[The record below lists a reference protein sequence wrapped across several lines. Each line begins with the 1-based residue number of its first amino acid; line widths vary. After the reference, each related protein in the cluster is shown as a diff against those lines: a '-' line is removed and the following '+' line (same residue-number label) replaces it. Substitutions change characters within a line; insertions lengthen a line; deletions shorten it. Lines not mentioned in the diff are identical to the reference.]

1 MEPEC
6 IIPGHAKVPAADE
19 RTVRTA
25 RIIAGPAQDGTIQG
39 RKRNRIVF
47 ATGDRRIIA
56 GGRIMGAADH
66 CGRGMRIRSRR
77 IGNSAANKGIEIGR
91 VEFAAGNRSVIV
103 RYLVIGTA
111 ARKAGKGPS
120 DRIAITAGN
129 RRSVAGNQII
139 FTSGDRADLARNRAC
154 IACEDPARFAGSSNG
169 IENAADDR
177 GIARS
182 NVVLFAH
189 SKERSGV
196 ARSDRIVQATGG
208 KTCGSRSRR
217 SRLNTQ
223 YPQVI
228 DAQRQGRI
236 IGRPEKVRS
245 IGGAAVTCQ
254 VPPSGAS
261 TAAGCCPTQRD
272 GIRSAASY
280 GGRGQHLTG
289 SGLRDWKYILDGRR
303 LSSGRKAR
311 IGAACIRCTRACRIK
326 PELTCAI
333 IRIPEP
339 YVHIPEISEIIRSRK
354 VEDPVLSRTSGNVY
368 SETRRPDRERI
379 AARTRSKG
387 TGGAIM
393 N

>member
-1 MEPEC
+1 
-6 IIPGHAKVPAADE
+6 
-19 RTVRTA
+19 
-25 RIIAGPAQDGTIQG
+25 
-39 RKRNRIVF
+39 
-47 ATGDRRIIA
+47 
-56 GGRIMGAADH
+56 
-66 CGRGMRIRSRR
+66 
-77 IGNSAANKGIEIGR
+77 
-91 VEFAAGNRSVIV
+91 
-103 RYLVIGTA
+103 
-111 ARKAGKGPS
+111 
-120 DRIAITAGN
+120 
-129 RRSVAGNQII
+129 
-139 FTSGDRADLARNRAC
+139 
-154 IACEDPARFAGSSNG
+154 
-169 IENAADDR
+169 
-177 GIARS
+177 
-182 NVVLFAH
+182 
-189 SKERSGV
+189 
-196 ARSDRIVQATGG
+196 
-208 KTCGSRSRR
+208 
-217 SRLNTQ
+217 
-223 YPQVI
+223 PQVI

-379 AARTRSKG
+379 AARNRSKG

-393 N
+393 NASANRGIISGCDIRSAAGDRANRSGRGIANAATDRRIIAKGCVRRSSADRRTDAIRGVTGSTEDRGIKSACRIASAANDRSMTGIGRRAGIISGLIERTAANESEIIRNDIIESIQTTAHYGSSDHGTRNRIALITANDVRAREVRLEPEHPVRAVQGTSGIINMNFERLIVGRPQEVGKRGGAAISRQSPSDGTSIADRQGV